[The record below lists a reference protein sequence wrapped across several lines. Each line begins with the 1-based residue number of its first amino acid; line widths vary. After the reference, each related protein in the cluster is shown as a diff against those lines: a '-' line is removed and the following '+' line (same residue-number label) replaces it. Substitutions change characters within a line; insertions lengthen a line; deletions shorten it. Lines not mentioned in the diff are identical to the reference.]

1 MTTRKKNADNRVVAK
16 EGTKMQGEGK
26 RDTHHAFVRFG
37 TPGAVAA
44 NDAVHHVL
52 GYGHERDLHINVRLC
67 RRLEKFNLKAAAFRA
82 GKKDGGKESVAHL
95 ILVRKQ
101 LPPRVFDLSFL
112 DHVGLV
118 A

>member
-1 MTTRKKNADNRVVAK
+1 MVMNAISTLMFDFADVSKNLTWK
-16 EGTKMQGEGK
+16 Q
-26 RDTHHAFVRFG
+26 
-37 TPGAVAA
+37 
-44 NDAVHHVL
+44 
-52 GYGHERDLHINVRLC
+52 
-67 RRLEKFNLKAAAFRA
+67 RRLEFWA

-95 ILVRKQ
+95 IFVRKQ